1 MAKNTKNTAK
11 AKVINNVGT
20 TLNTEGVIKAM
31 SEASKDS
38 DRPFSQVEAQA
49 ALNLLKEVVKG
60 ALATGQ
66 KVQLTGF
73 ISFNP
78 SYRAPRK
85 GNNVITNEPM
95 DIPGGAVVTV
105 KAGKILKDT
114 MKELD
119 ESIVTAIQNA

>member
-1 MAKNTKNTAK
+1 MAKAK
-11 AKVINNVGT
+11 AKVTNNVGT

-31 SEASKDS
+31 AEASKNT
-38 DRPFSQVEAQA
+38 DRPISQADATA
-49 ALNLLKEVVKG
+49 ALNLLKDVVKG

-73 ISFNP
+73 LSFSP

-95 DIPGGAVVTV
+95 DIPGGVVVTV
-105 KAGKILKDT
+105 KAGKALKDKVNT
-114 MKELD
+114 KP
-119 ESIVTAIQNA
+119 SKKSKK

>member
-1 MAKNTKNTAK
+1 MAKNTKT
-11 AKVINNVGT
+11 KVTNNVGT

-31 SEASKDS
+31 AEASKNT
-38 DRPFSQVEAQA
+38 DRPISQADAQA
-49 ALNLLKEVVKG
+49 ALNLLKSTVQG

-73 ISFNP
+73 LSFNP

-95 DIPGGAVVTV
+95 DIPGGVVVTV
-105 KAGKILKDT
+105 KAGKALKDT
-114 MKELD
+114 VKDLD
-119 ESIVTAIQNA
+119 DSIVKAIQEA

>member
-1 MAKNTKNTAK
+1 MAKNTKT
-11 AKVINNVGT
+11 KVTNNVGT

-31 SEASKDS
+31 AEASKNT
-38 DRPFSQVEAQA
+38 DRPISQADAQA
-49 ALNLLKEVVKG
+49 ALNLLKSTVQG

-73 ISFNP
+73 LSFNP

-95 DIPGGAVVTV
+95 DIPGGVVVTV
-105 KAGKILKDT
+105 KAGKALKDT
-114 MKELD
+114 VKDLD
-119 ESIVTAIQNA
+119 ESIVKAIQEA

>member
-1 MAKNTKNTAK
+1 MAKNTKT
-11 AKVINNVGT
+11 KVTNNVGT

-31 SEASKDS
+31 AEASKGT
-38 DRPFSQVEAQA
+38 DRPISQTDAQS
-49 ALNLLKEVVKG
+49 ALNLLKGVVQG

-73 ISFNP
+73 LSFTP

-95 DIPGGAVVTV
+95 DIPGGVVVTV
-105 KAGKILKDT
+105 KAGKALKDT
-114 MKELD
+114 VKALD
-119 ESIVTAIQNA
+119 DSIVDAIQKA

>member
-1 MAKNTKNTAK
+1 MAKNTKT
-11 AKVINNVGT
+11 KVTNNVGT

-31 SEASKDS
+31 AEASKNT
-38 DRPFSQVEAQA
+38 DRPISQTDAQA
-49 ALNLLKEVVKG
+49 ALNLLKSTVQG

-73 ISFNP
+73 LSFNP

-95 DIPGGAVVTV
+95 DIPGGVVVTV
-105 KAGKILKDT
+105 KAGKALKDT
-114 MKELD
+114 VKDLD
-119 ESIVTAIQNA
+119 DSIVKAIQEA

>member
-1 MAKNTKNTAK
+1 MAKNTKT
-11 AKVINNVGT
+11 KVTNNVGT

-31 SEASKDS
+31 AEASKNT
-38 DRPFSQVEAQA
+38 DRPISQADAQA
-49 ALNLLKEVVKG
+49 ALNLLKSTVQG

-73 ISFNP
+73 LTFNP

-95 DIPGGAVVTV
+95 DIPGGVVVTV
-105 KAGKILKDT
+105 KAGKALKDT
-114 MKELD
+114 VKDLD
-119 ESIVTAIQNA
+119 DSIVKAIQGA